1 MTGILFTLLLLI
13 LAFCLKVY
21 LNRTPSLVDYLKACC
36 ELPVDIMFM
45 NIAFII
51 SYRIAQTNIWIKNK
65 ATITEE
71 MNGNFSYFVI
81 YLVMT
86 IGVIV
91 LWRYADKSLNE
102 QKLKKFTIF
111 TIISYI
117 IALGAMFFALVKLYG
132 VI

>member
-1 MTGILFTLLLLI
+1 MTGILFTLFLLI

-21 LNRTPSLVDYLKACC
+21 INRTPNVVDYLKACC

-71 MNGNFSYFVI
+71 MNGNFSYFVG

-86 IGVIV
+86 LAVIV
-91 LWRYADKSLNE
+91 LWRYADKHINE
-102 QKLKKFTIF
+102 QKFKEFIGV
-111 TIISYI
+111 TIISYT
-117 IALGAMFFALVKLYG
+117 IALGAMLFALVKLYG